1 MSEERG
7 VGYAGRPGAPRRD
20 RGVIPSGE
28 LKVSVL
34 GTLDIEGV
42 PSRDLGSRKARALVK
57 ILAVARGRPVSVEHL
72 VEFIWRDAPP
82 AHPSQQLSVLVS
94 RLRAV
99 LGVDRLVRTDAGYHL
114 RADWIDLDDANR
126 LATEAS
132 RRLAAQNYASARLAA
147 EAALTLLRG
156 ELLAGEPESPWLDEE
171 RAAVARL
178 GVDVRR
184 TASRAA
190 LAVGDFA
197 TARDMGETV
206 LAGDPYDEGALQV
219 LMAALALSGQPGTAL
234 ATFARVR
241 RRLRDDLGVS
251 PTPATMSVHEAIL
264 QGKPIPGLAI
274 AVTERPGRAAKPPVR
289 KAPAAPPATK
299 LIGRAPEVA
308 ILDAA
313 FAAAARDGVTLC
325 VVDGEHGIGKSS
337 LVHGWADQTRSS
349 GKIVLEAS
357 CGDLASTVP
366 LHPLLAALDRFVDT
380 EPARAVVAIGP
391 QPRYRAIVEP
401 PVQGRTAGVL
411 APALDAST
419 RARMFDSM
427 LAVFTRL
434 ASKGPAALVLDDIH
448 QAGDLTRG
456 WLTFA
461 RERREGFPLL
471 IVVTQPAEALID
483 ADVHINLGP
492 LDMAAAKEILGA
504 TNGRLTEL
512 YALSRGN
519 PLFLLHLAGMDL
531 GPEGDA
537 PATIRQA
544 VDTRAAGLGPAG
556 HTLRTAAAIGRIVDP
571 DLLVAVLGLQP
582 VDLFAHL
589 ESGLNAGFLEEGEG
603 AFVFNHELVR
613 EALSVGLTGP
623 WRAHVHRT
631 VARLLESRQAH
642 DTNRVA
648 HHARSGGD
656 VPQAVSTLQ
665 VAAAACLRRHDYA
678 EAERLLTEA
687 IELEDNPDTRL
698 QRAEVRIMRADYTN
712 AAVDARGA
720 MVRGAGPAGLE
731 MCAWSSYYLGEYAQ
745 ALTFAEEGAQLAGA
759 GEVRARCLVIAG
771 RLHHSNG
778 DLKQADSRF
787 DEARGLAADGS
798 LTLLAASWLAALRA
812 DQGRAAEGLDLAHIP
827 DRAGTETVQ
836 PLAWLHGY
844 IAYARA
850 LSMLGRL
857 SEALEALDRL
867 DEADHPIELIE
878 SGQNGVALRA
888 EILATLG
895 EHEAADRI
903 NLEAINVARANR
915 LHSLHVVALLGLAS
929 ARLSANELAETDRRL
944 QEAERL
950 LPIDPAFRWSHRRRT
965 RLLRGRLALAAGQP
979 DRALAAAHQVGTEA
993 EKDGNAVNFV
1003 AGRMLAT
1010 RALAILGK
1018 PLDVGATSL
1027 LLEEAPSVLG
1037 GEAWRLTAEIGHAAS
1052 NQRWMK
1058 LADEQL
1064 AVVLSSSGAHAPAL
1078 RRFADSYLE
1087 RLAKSIQ

>member
-1 MSEERG
+1 MSVERA
-7 VGYAGRPGAPRRD
+7 VGSGARPLASLRRGRGIVPT
-20 RGVIPSGE
+20 GE

-42 PSRDLGSRKARALVK
+42 PSRDLGSRKARTLVK
-57 ILAVARGRPVSVEHL
+57 ILAVARGRPVAVEHL
-72 VEFIWRDAPP
+72 VEYIWRDAPP
-82 AHPSQQLSVLVS
+82 AHPSQQLSVLIS

-114 RADWIDLDDANR
+114 RADWIDLDDAIR

-132 RRLAAQNYASARLAA
+132 RRLANQNYASARLAA

-156 ELLAGEPESPWLDEE
+156 ELLAGEPESQWLDEE

-178 GVDVRR
+178 GMDVRR
-184 TASRAA
+184 TTSRAA

-197 TARDMGETV
+197 TARDMGEIV

-219 LMAALALSGQPGTAL
+219 LMAALALGGQPGTAL

-251 PTPATMSVHEAIL
+251 PTPATVSVHEAIL

-274 AVTERPGRAAKPPVR
+274 AVTDRPGRTAKPPVR
-289 KAPAAPPATK
+289 KTAAGLHATK
-299 LIGRAPEVA
+299 LVGRAAEVA
-308 ILDAA
+308 RLDAA
-313 FAAAARDGVTLC
+313 LAAAARDGITLC

-337 LVHGWADQTRSS
+337 LVHSWAAQARSS

-357 CGDLASTVP
+357 CGDLARTIP
-366 LHPLLAALDRFVDT
+366 LHPLLAALDRFADT

-391 QPRYRAIVEP
+391 QPRYRAIVDP
-401 PVQGRTAGVL
+401 PAQGRTAGVL

-419 RARMFDSM
+419 RTRMFDSM
-427 LAVFTRL
+427 LAVFARL
-434 ASKGPAALVLDDIH
+434 ASKGPAALVLDDIQ
-448 QAGDLTRG
+448 QAGDLTRA
-456 WLTFA
+456 WLAFA
-461 RERREGFPLL
+461 RERREGIPLL
-471 IVVTQPAEALID
+471 IVVTQPA
-483 ADVHINLGP
+483 DVQIEHDVRVTLGP
-492 LDMAAAKEILGA
+492 LDMAAAQEILGA
-504 TNGRLTEL
+504 TNGRLAEL
-512 YALSRGN
+512 YALSGGN
-519 PLFLLHLAGMDL
+519 PLFLLQLAGMEL
-531 GPEGDA
+531 GTEGDA

-544 VDTRAAGLGPAG
+544 VDSRAAGLGPAG

-589 ESGLNAGFLEEGEG
+589 ESGLNAGFLDEGEG

-613 EALSVGLTGP
+613 EALSAGLTGP

-642 DTNRVA
+642 DAIRIA

-665 VAAAACLRRHDYA
+665 VAAAVCLQRHDYA

-698 QRAEVRIMRADYTN
+698 QRAEVRIMRADYAN
-712 AAVDARGA
+712 AAVDARAA

-731 MCAWSSYYLGEYAQ
+731 MSAWSSYYLGEYDE
-745 ALTFAEEGAQLAGA
+745 ALTFAEEGAHLAGA

-778 DLKQADSRF
+778 DLKQADRQF
-787 DEARGLAADGS
+787 DEARGLAADGW
-798 LTLLAASWLAALRA
+798 LTLLAATWLAALRA
-812 DQGRAAEGLDLAHIP
+812 DQGRAAEGLDLVHIP
-827 DRAGTETVQ
+827 DQPGIEITQ

-844 IAYARA
+844 LAYARVLA
-850 LSMLGRL
+850 MLGRL
-857 SEALEALDRL
+857 SEALAVLDRL
-867 DEADHPIELIE
+867 EEADHPIELVE
-878 SGQNGVALRA
+878 SGQDGAALRA

-895 EHEAADRI
+895 EHEEADRI
-903 NLEAINVARANR
+903 NLEAINVARGNR
-915 LHSLHVVALLGLAS
+915 LQSLHVVALLGLAG
-929 ARLSANELAETDRRL
+929 ARLNENELDETDRHL

-950 LPIDPAFRWSHRRRT
+950 LTSDPAFRWSHRRRLG
-965 RLLRGRLALAAGQP
+965 LLRGRLAVAAGQP
-979 DRALAAAHQVGTEA
+979 DRALTVAQQVATEA
-993 EKDGNAVNFV
+993 EKDGNGVNFIG
-1003 AGRMLAT
+1003 GRLLAT
-1010 RALAILGK
+1010 RALAILK
-1018 PLDVGATSL
+1018 RPVDAGATSL

-1064 AVVLSSSGAHAPAL
+1064 GALLRSSGAHAGAL
-1078 RRFADSYLE
+1078 RRFADGYLE
-1087 RLAKSIQ
+1087 RLAKT